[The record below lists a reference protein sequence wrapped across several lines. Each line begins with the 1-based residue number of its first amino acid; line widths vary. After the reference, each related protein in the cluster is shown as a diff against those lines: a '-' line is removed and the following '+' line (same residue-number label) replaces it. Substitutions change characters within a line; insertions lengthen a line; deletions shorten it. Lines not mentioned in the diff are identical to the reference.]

1 MAQQTAVEYL
11 VESLLSIYTN
21 EGLSYNQ
28 KAVDAKLVIDKA
40 KAMEREQIINAC
52 EHFADYPFEKDD
64 YEEYYNETY
73 TK

>member
-1 MAQQTAVEYL
+1 MAQQTAVEWL
-11 VESLLSIYTN
+11 IESLLSIYTN

-52 EHFADYPFEKDD
+52 EHFADYPFENDD

-73 TK
+73 NK